1 MIQFKQTQIG
11 YLHTICTID
20 ELKLDVGKVYALLG
34 LNGAGKSTLL
44 KSMAAQLPLL
54 AGELLLNGFPVAQL
68 RKDAFF

>member
-20 ELKLDVGKVYALLG
+20 ELELEVGKVYALLG

-44 KSMAAQLPLL
+44 KSMAVKMLL
-54 AGELLLNGFPVAQL
+54 YERVKFRL
-68 RKDAFF
+68 